1 MRRFLYLMGCVCL
14 LAVSSCELYTSHNGD
29 LDGYWHLIG
38 VDTLSTGGYLD
49 MTERLVFWGIQTNL
63 VEAVD
68 HDNDPTHYGYIFY
81 FEKNDHS
88 LRIFNAH
95 KHDRPN
101 GDIKLQ
107 DAAEIAPLGI
117 NSIDHVFE
125 ITYLNSD
132 KMILVDEKLQLT
144 FRKQ

>member
-38 VDTLSTGGYLD
+38 VDTLSKGGYLD
-49 MTERLVFWGIQTNL
+49 MSERLVFWGIQTNL

-88 LRIFNAH
+88 LRILMPISMTV
-95 KHDRPN
+95 RMVTLSYRMLRRLP
-101 GDIKLQ
+101 
-107 DAAEIAPLGI
+107 PLV
-117 NSIDHVFE
+117 SI
-125 ITYLNSD
+125 L
-132 KMILVDEKLQLT
+132 
-144 FRKQ
+144 